1 MGAIDRAWQCD
12 GIVRTQPIQR
22 AAMHIV
28 VLAWLY
34 VTFAMALTMQP
45 LLAGVAFFLAAG
57 LGPIAIWAV
66 LAARRRRSVRVARMN
81 HRDDRD
87 AEADQ

>member
-28 VLAWLY
+28 LLGWLY
-34 VTFAMALTMQP
+34 VIFTMALTMRP
-45 LLAGVAFFLAAG
+45 IVAGIAFFLVVG
-57 LGPIAIWAV
+57 LGPLFV
-66 LAARRRRSVRVARMN
+66 YAALTLRRRRPRK
-81 HRDDRD
+81 
-87 AEADQ
+87 